1 MPYWQCYGW
10 FITNY
15 RHTEI
20 NQPRIKSDF
29 SHVKQSSLVHS
40 KSETHS
46 VSQNYKKKNTVASH
60 YNPIV
65 FLVKS
70 PANISTSPPRSSHRL
85 NTHTHSLFS
94 LLQKESGGWYDK
106 PSPWKSLSI
115 RAVATELLC
124 GGPGRSDRNAAP
136 NPLFIKVAVERC
148 YRSLG
153 PHSTFH
159 QALTHK
165 SPLRFHK
172 IDDVYWATANILLIF
187 AHVLLLFSG
196 LSVLRCE
203 FTNMWFWAR
212 AALQGVI
219 SLVEANLSRWSQKK
233 KKPLHWIYHS
243 SCHRTGHLFTSRILF
258 GLLSCF
264 SYKIHCVLW
273 I

>member
-219 SLVEANLSRWSQKK
+219 SLVEANLSGWSQKK
-233 KKPLHWIYHS
+233 KKTSPLN
-243 SCHRTGHLFTSRILF
+243 
-258 GLLSCF
+258 LSQF
-264 SYKIHCVLW
+264 LP
-273 I
+273 